1 MEYIKRNIIKV
12 NFFTILSSIIIL
24 PIMFFINFNFT
35 ANKTYQKSFYALQ
48 EGNPS
53 YNQPITL
60 QDKPII
66 NSETLTLFS
75 KMSVVDIFSHAIH
88 ESNEHTKA
96 MSIYFTDLGYK
107 KFVESYKPI
116 LESNIETG
124 TVIKTTIV
132 TKGPYLLG
140 TASII
145 GQGRIWKYILG
156 VVELREGLGG
166 QESKSKTIELVLK
179 EVKFSKN
186 KKGVAIDSLIVK

>member
-48 EGNPS
+48 EGNPP